1 MSTTTTTT
9 TTTTARVTAR
19 PASDRR
25 RPRVPRRGSRV
36 AARSRRTDD
45 DDDDDDVSRRGVIL
59 TTLSSALA
67 PRARASLSAS
77 AADVDDDGFI
87 AARDGL
93 RYKDL
98 RVGDGPE
105 VFAGDAVVVVF
116 SARALP
122 LDGGDPKLR
131 RMGET
136 FDPFVV
142 GGAGASVSKGF
153 KLEVGASTGD
163 IVEGW
168 ERAFEGDGRAP
179 RMKIGGRRAVRIPP
193 NLAYGDRGHHCRDG
207 VRSACEVA
215 PGQSVEITFEILRY
229 T

>member
-1 MSTTTTTT
+1 M
-9 TTTTARVTAR
+9 
-19 PASDRR
+19 
-25 RPRVPRRGSRV
+25 
-36 AARSRRTDD
+36 
-45 DDDDDDVSRRGVIL
+45 
-59 TTLSSALA
+59 
-67 PRARASLSAS
+67 
-77 AADVDDDGFI
+77 
-87 AARDGL
+87 
-93 RYKDL
+93 
-98 RVGDGPE
+98 
-105 VFAGDAVVVVF
+105 FAGDAVVVVF

-193 NLAYGDRGHHCRDG
+193 NLAYGDRGHHWARQVGHHVFCRRPRG
-207 VRSACEVA
+207 VGGGQPVA
-215 PGQSVEITFEILRY
+215 AHHARRRVAARP
-229 T
+229 

>member
-1 MSTTTTTT
+1 MSTTTTT

-19 PASDRR
+19 PTNDRR

-36 AARSRRTDD
+36 AARSRRTV
-45 DDDDDDVSRRGVIL
+45 DDDVSRRGVIL
-59 TTLSSALA
+59 TTLASALA
-67 PRARASLSAS
+67 PRARASES
-77 AADVDDDGFI
+77 AAVADDDGFI

-153 KLEVGASTGD
+153 KLEVGAPTGD

>member
-1 MSTTTTTT
+1 MSTTTTTTT

-19 PASDRR
+19 PATDRR

-59 TTLSSALA
+59 TTLASALA
-67 PRARASLSAS
+67 PRAESAS

>member
-1 MSTTTTTT
+1 MSTTT

-19 PASDRR
+19 PTSDRR

-45 DDDDDDVSRRGVIL
+45 DDDDDDDVSRRGVIL
-59 TTLSSALA
+59 TTLLSALA
-67 PRARASLSAS
+67 PRARAS
-77 AADVDDDGFI
+77 DVDDDGFI

-105 VFAGDAVVVVF
+105 VFAGDAVVVF

-122 LDGGDPKLR
+122 LDGGDPTVR
-131 RMGET
+131 RVGET

>member
-1 MSTTTTTT
+1 MGS
-9 TTTTARVTAR
+9 
-19 PASDRR
+19 S
-25 RPRVPRRGSRV
+25 PRATVCDTKTSESATVPRCSPG
-36 AARSRRTDD
+36 TP
-45 DDDDDDVSRRGVIL
+45 
-59 TTLSSALA
+59 SSSSS
-67 PRARASLSAS
+67 P
-77 AADVDDDGFI
+77 
-87 AARDGL
+87 
-93 RYKDL
+93 
-98 RVGDGPE
+98 
-105 VFAGDAVVVVF
+105 
-116 SARALP
+116 RALP

-131 RMGET
+131 RVGET

-168 ERAFEGDGRAP
+168 ERAFEGARAP
-179 RMKIGGRRAVRIPP
+179 PRTKIGGRRAVRIPP

>member
-1 MSTTTTTT
+1 MSTTTTT
-9 TTTTARVTAR
+9 TTTTARVTTR
-19 PASDRR
+19 PTSDRR

-59 TTLSSALA
+59 TTLLSALA
-67 PRARASLSAS
+67 PRARAS
-77 AADVDDDGFI
+77 DVDDDGFI

-105 VFAGDAVVVVF
+105 EFAGDAVVVVF